1 MFFKALFTKTSLGAT
16 QYAEQRLRG
25 FFKKKKKKNEK
36 IYCWLKQTVG
46 ALR

>member
-25 FFKKKKKKNEK
+25 FFKKKKKKK
-36 IYCWLKQTVG
+36 KRMRKFTAG
-46 ALR
+46 